1 LFYKIIIDRFA
12 IQILNQKPM
21 KKLLICLFF
30 FSFFSS
36 NAQKVDLD
44 RFYFD
49 VSYQVLPK
57 EPVVFEKRTFSSRV
71 KLGGA
76 IQTYVNPTTLNDNI
90 YLYGWKKVDQNGTV
104 DIELNLE
111 DFVEKG
117 ASRQTRVEET
127 KDKDGRVTS
136 RKEYYYVVAKYAT
149 RGYAKVKGPLTPI
162 PLTDKQIEE
171 EKAKVAAVTTN
182 RFLKN
187 AVIKKDTTAS
197 KEGFNISFNGELEYK
212 SKESTDSEAPMKDF
226 YLNKAAIRDKTLR
239 DFTDNS
245 LANFNNN
252 INYTYGFRPKK
263 DNEIL
268 WILDA
273 KNEEGKTQ
281 SDAIQ
286 AVKSLFATMKADEPI
301 DELKSNIQ
309 PLIEYFDSLKT
320 KYAEDN
326 KPSRKLRYSAYYN
339 LAVIYLMLDEPE
351 KAIAESE
358 KLIANDYDKSDGK
371 SLIERANKLIVSF
384 NIAKTKT
391 THNPALN

>member
-1 LFYKIIIDRFA
+1 
-12 IQILNQKPM
+12 M

-30 FSFFSS
+30 LSFFSS
-36 NAQKVDLD
+36 KAQKVDLD

-57 EPVVFEKRTFSSRV
+57 EPVPFEKRTFSSIV

-76 IQTYVNPTTLNDNI
+76 IQTYANPIALNDKINI
-90 YLYGWKKVDQNGTV
+90 IGWKKVDQNGTV

-111 DFVEKG
+111 DFLEKS
-117 ASRQTRVEET
+117 AYPQTRVEET

-136 RKEYYYVVAKYAT
+136 RKEYYYVVAKYTT

-162 PLTDKQIEE
+162 PLSDKQIEE
-171 EKAKVAAVTTN
+171 EKAKQAAVTTN

-212 SKESTDSEAPMKDF
+212 SKEYTDPAAPMKDF
-226 YLNKAAIRDKTLR
+226 YLNKTAIRDQTLR
-239 DFTDNS
+239 NFTDNS

-268 WILDA
+268 WIMDA

-286 AVKSLFATMKADEPI
+286 AVKSFFTTMKADEPI
-301 DELKSNIQ
+301 DELKSNMQ

-320 KYAEDN
+320 KYPEDN
-326 KPSRKLRYSAYYN
+326 KPSRKMRYSAYYN

-351 KAIAESE
+351 KSIAESE

-384 NIAKTKT
+384 NTAKTNT
-391 THNPALN
+391 THNPALK

>member
-1 LFYKIIIDRFA
+1 
-12 IQILNQKPM
+12 M

-30 FSFFSS
+30 LSFFSS
-36 NAQKVDLD
+36 KAQKVDLD

-57 EPVVFEKRTFSSRV
+57 EPVPFEKRTFSSIV

-76 IQTYVNPTTLNDNI
+76 IQTYANPITLNDRINI
-90 YLYGWKKVDQNGTV
+90 IGWKKVDQNGTV

-111 DFVEKG
+111 DFVEKS
-117 ASRQTRVEET
+117 AYPQTRVEET

-136 RKEYYYVVAKYAT
+136 RKEYYYVVAKYVT

-162 PLTDKQIEE
+162 PLSDKQIEE
-171 EKAKVAAVTTN
+171 EKAKQAAVTTN

-212 SKESTDSEAPMKDF
+212 SKEYTDPAAPMKDF
-226 YLNKAAIRDKTLR
+226 YLNKTAVRDQTLR
-239 DFTDNS
+239 NFTDNS

-268 WILDA
+268 WIMDA

-286 AVKSLFATMKADEPI
+286 AVKSFFTTMKADEPI
-301 DELKSNIQ
+301 DELKSNMQ

-320 KYAEDN
+320 KYPEDN
-326 KPSRKLRYSAYYN
+326 KPSRKMRYSAYYN

-351 KAIAESE
+351 KSIAESE

-384 NIAKTKT
+384 NTSKTNT
-391 THNPALN
+391 THNPALK

>member
-1 LFYKIIIDRFA
+1 MKNLFIC
-12 IQILNQKPM
+12 ILF
-21 KKLLICLFF
+21 L
-30 FSFFSS
+30 SFFGSK
-36 NAQKVDLD
+36 AQKVDLD
-44 RFYFD
+44 HFYFN
-49 VSYQVLPK
+49 VSYQILPK
-57 EPVVFEKRTFSSRV
+57 EPVSFEKRTFSSRV

-76 IQTYVNPTTLNDNI
+76 LQTYVNPTNLNDKINI
-90 YLYGWKKVDQNGTV
+90 IGWKKVDENGTV

-117 ASRQTRVEET
+117 ASPQTRVDET
-127 KDKDGRVTS
+127 KDKDGKVIS
-136 RKEYYYVVAKYAT
+136 RKEYYYVVAKYTT

-162 PLTDKQIEE
+162 TLSDKQIEE
-171 EKAKVAAVTTN
+171 EKAKQASVATN

-187 AVIKKDTTAS
+187 AVVKKDTTAS
-197 KEGFNISFNGELEYK
+197 KEGFNINFNGELEYK
-212 SKESTDSEAPMKDF
+212 SKEYTDPSAPMNDF
-226 YLNKAAIRDKTLR
+226 YLNKSAIRDQTLR
-239 DFTDNS
+239 NFADNS
-245 LANFNNN
+245 LSSFNHN
-252 INYTYGFRPKK
+252 INYTYGFKPKS

-281 SDAIQ
+281 SEAIQ
-286 AVKSLFATMKADEPI
+286 AVKALFANMKADEPI

-326 KPSRKLRYSAYYN
+326 KPSRKMRYSAYYN

-351 KAIAESE
+351 KSIAESE

-371 SLIERANKLIVSF
+371 SLIERANKLIGSF
-384 NIAKTKT
+384 KTAKLNS
-391 THNPALN
+391 THNPALK

>member
-1 LFYKIIIDRFA
+1 
-12 IQILNQKPM
+12 M
-21 KKLLICLFF
+21 KKLLICLLFL
-30 FSFFSS
+30 SFFTSK
-36 NAQKVDLD
+36 AQKVDLD

-49 VSYQVLPK
+49 VNYQVLPK
-57 EPVVFEKRTFSSRV
+57 EPVPFEKRTFSSRV

-76 IQTYVNPTTLNDNI
+76 LQTYVDPTSLNDKVYI
-90 YLYGWKKVDQNGTV
+90 SGWKKVDQNGTV

-117 ASRQTRVEET
+117 ASTQNRVEET
-127 KDKDGRVTS
+127 KDKDGRVTG
-136 RKEYYYVVAKYAT
+136 RKVYYYVVSKYAA

-171 EKAKVAAVTTN
+171 QKAKQASVTTN

-197 KEGFNISFNGELEYK
+197 KEGFDISFNGELEYK
-212 SKESTDSEAPMKDF
+212 SKESTDSQAPLKDF
-226 YLNKAAIRDKTLR
+226 YLNKTAIRDKTLR
-239 DFTDNS
+239 DFADNS
-245 LANFNNN
+245 LASFNNN

-301 DELKSNIQ
+301 DDLKSNMQ

-326 KPSRKLRYSAYYN
+326 KPSRKMRYSAFYN

-371 SLIERANKLIVSF
+371 AFIERANNLIVSF
-384 NIAKTKT
+384 KTAKTNT